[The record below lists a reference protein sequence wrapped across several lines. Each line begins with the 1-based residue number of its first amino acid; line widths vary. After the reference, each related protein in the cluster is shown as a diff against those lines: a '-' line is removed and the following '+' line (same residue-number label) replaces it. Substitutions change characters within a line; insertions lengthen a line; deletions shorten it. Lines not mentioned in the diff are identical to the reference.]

1 MSRLLPV
8 PVTALPR
15 VQDRSSF
22 LYLEHCV
29 VHREDGALTARND
42 QGTIRVPAASL
53 IAVLLGPG
61 TTVSHQAM
69 ALLGECGT
77 TAVWV
82 GEKGVRYYAH
92 GRSLATSTHLLVE
105 QAARVSSPQKR
116 LKVARAM
123 YCMRFAG
130 EDVGGLTMQQ
140 LRGREGARVRKIY
153 REHSRRTG
161 VPWRG
166 RDYKLNDFE
175 DSDPINQALSAANAA
190 LYGVV
195 HGVIVAL
202 GCSPGLGI
210 VHAGHERAFVYDIAD
225 LYKAEVSIPI
235 AFDVVAEGM
244 QDLVGTVR
252 RRVRDR
258 IFEARIIERC
268 VSDIRLLLGAE
279 ESEGQAVNVVS
290 LWDYQRHLIEGG
302 RNFEE
307 AEGW

>member
-1 MSRLLPV
+1 MARLLPV

-22 LYLEHCV
+22 LYLEQCV

-69 ALLGECGT
+69 GLLGECGA

-82 GEKGVRYYAH
+82 GERGVRYYAH
-92 GRSLATSTHLLVE
+92 GRSLATSSHLLIE

-116 LKVARAM
+116 LRVARAM

-140 LRGREGARVRKIY
+140 LRGREGARVRAIY
-153 REHSRRTG
+153 RAESRRTG
-161 VPWRG
+161 VPWNR
-166 RDYKLNDFE
+166 RDYKPDDFE
-175 DSDPINQALSAANAA
+175 ASDPINQALSAANAA

-202 GCSPGLGI
+202 GCSPGLGV
-210 VHAGHERAFVYDIAD
+210 VHTGHERAFVYDIAD

-244 QDLVGTVR
+244 QDLTGTVR

-268 VSDIRLLLGAE
+268 VEDIRTLLGDVE
-279 ESEGQAVNVVS
+279 RTDLAVNVVS
-290 LWDYQRHLIEGG
+290 LWDYQQRVLAGG
-302 RNFEE
+302 QNYEE
-307 AEGW
+307 AGGW